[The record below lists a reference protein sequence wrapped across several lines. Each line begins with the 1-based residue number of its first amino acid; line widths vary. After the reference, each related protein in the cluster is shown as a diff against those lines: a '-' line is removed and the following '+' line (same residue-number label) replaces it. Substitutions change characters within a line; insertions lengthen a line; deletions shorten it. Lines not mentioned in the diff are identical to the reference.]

1 MILNFRFLSQLR
13 LGVSFKWEWNKT
25 TIVNQKIGGDSDVDL
40 KNFGFAFFSVFIY
53 LTVQYA
59 YKEVFIV

>member
-1 MILNFRFLSQLR
+1 M
-13 LGVSFKWEWNKT
+13 SFKWKWNKI

-53 LTVQYA
+53 LIVQYA